1 MVLGKSLKNITVY
14 SLIIEKLQ
22 KNNKNITISI
32 RYIVRFFR
40 KKVYKMIKFI
50 RMWKSINMSKEN
62 KRNIKEVDY
71 YAIDLNE
78 YMIIDVRSRRE
89 FIEKHLDGAI
99 NIPLPEV
106 KKNIEKYVNNKK
118 RKILMCCEYGGRS
131 AKATQILEQL
141 GYVNVFNLKGGLEK
155 I

>member
-1 MVLGKSLKNITVY
+1 
-14 SLIIEKLQ
+14 
-22 KNNKNITISI
+22 
-32 RYIVRFFR
+32 
-40 KKVYKMIKFI
+40 
-50 RMWKSINMSKEN
+50 MSKEN